1 MTSQRWPEHQR
12 LQPGR
17 PPVWLATPPRPYA
30 PPPPI
35 DWKSW
40 CRAAERK
47 RRAWDRARPVAT
59 GAAANGNGS
68 EQGAHGNG
76 DGNANGDGDGDGRA
90 TAVAPPPPPPPP
102 RRLPREYLARVTWAS
117 FRMEGIELSER
128 EVTDAMAP
136 GPAHRALRPRQ
147 GQRVRNHMAILRGIE
162 CHARRGQPLS
172 ACSVVRWYTTISC
185 GLTSAQL
192 DEESFSRLDGAVR
205 QINCP
210 SLNLRPAIEDVA
222 RRYHELIVNPVVPSF
237 NGILARLL
245 LDCHLC
251 RCGLP
256 PALFD
261 PVQDRSLPADVPNLL
276 RRLLDRIIESY
287 EALLASTG
295 A

>member
-1 MTSQRWPEHQR
+1 MTSQRWHEHQR

-17 PPVWLATPPRPYA
+17 PPVWLATPPPPHP

-40 CRAAERK
+40 CRTAERK

-59 GAAANGNGS
+59 NAPANEIGS
-68 EQGAHGNG
+68 EEGTHGNG
-76 DGNANGDGDGDGRA
+76 DGSANGDADGRA
-90 TAVAPPPPPPPP
+90 TAVAPPPP
-102 RRLPREYLARVTWAS
+102 RLPREYLARVTWAS

-147 GQRVRNHMAILRGIE
+147 GQRVRNHMAILRRIE
-162 CHARRGQPLS
+162 CHVRRGQPLN
-172 ACSVVRWYTTISC
+172 ARSVVRWYTTISC

-210 SLNLRPAIEDVA
+210 SLNLRPAVEDVA
-222 RRYHELIVNPVVPSF
+222 KRYHEL
-237 NGILARLL
+237 
-245 LDCHLC
+245 
-251 RCGLP
+251 
-256 PALFD
+256 
-261 PVQDRSLPADVPNLL
+261 
-276 RRLLDRIIESY
+276 
-287 EALLASTG
+287 
-295 A
+295 